1 MHYSSCCDIPQVLLL
16 LLLLVSSCR
25 MQLLRVLC
33 DYCEA
38 DQKLQQLQQEDT

>member
-1 MHYSSCCDIPQVLLL
+1 MHLLSAAAAAAGNAAAAAVFL
-16 LLLLVSSCR
+16 HR

-38 DQKLQQLQQEDT
+38 DQKLQQLQQDNT